1 MDGHDRSDEAPDERR
16 EYFRVTDQVLL
27 AYRVLS
33 GETLDAVHGRL
44 DSDETSVFALAAE
57 FFDVRQEMKPLQRAT
72 QTESPAIARHVD
84 LVDRKVDRVVQYL
97 LAREI
102 GSTAALE
109 DVDIGAEGMAFMM
122 SSEPP
127 AGALIEVSLG
137 LPSSG
142 TGLRTCGTVRRVDP
156 VDGGYRVAL
165 EFHHRRPA
173 DRELLVQ
180 HTLRIQARELRR
192 KQQAEAD
199 GEAD

>member
-27 AYRVLS
+27 AYRVLR
-33 GETLDAVHGRL
+33 GETLDAVHARL

-72 QTESPAIARHVD
+72 QTESPAIARHID

-102 GSTAALE
+102 GATAVLE
-109 DVDIGAEGMAFMM
+109 EVDIGAEGMAFIM

-127 AGALIEVSLG
+127 TGALMEISLG
-137 LPSSG
+137 LPSSC
-142 TGLRTCGTVRRVDP
+142 TGLRTCGTVLRADP
-156 VDGGYRVAL
+156 VDDGFRVAL
-165 EFHHRRPA
+165 EFHHRRAA

-192 KQQAEAD
+192 KQEDVGDDDAD
-199 GEAD
+199 